1 MAIKYI
7 IHVNQTNQQIYIR
20 GCQIIDTLTQ
30 WIHSLSKQISL
41 QRQQHGM
48 RMVNDLQTTQDPLMF
63 TQNQEICMRIK
74 STIKT
79 LNNSYEDTEYNRIKL
94 LIAYAAA
101 LIIYENCQRSGVV
114 TNLTIEEFENRQ
126 RADNGMTVISCL
138 NHKTGP
144 QGRAQ
149 LVVSESTERLLL
161 NYYTLVRNKVTPVE
175 GCESL
180 FFLTPQGKQYQQ
192 VYRKIREAATVNG
205 FSTTL
210 PPPPSKYRI
219 FVSTEAARVLNDC
232 DLRKVAKHLSHS
244 EQTSRQYYEFTNTK
258 DATKAHRTIKLLS
271 QKRRRQHQSSS
282 HTDTDSD

>member
-1 MAIKYI
+1 MAIKCI
-7 IHVNQTNQQIYIR
+7 IHANQTNQQIYIR

-149 LVVSESTERLLL
+149 LVVSESTEHLHSGLLL
-161 NYYTLVRNKVTPVE
+161 VTDEFMCICQIVAPVR
-175 GCESL
+175 
-180 FFLTPQGKQYQQ
+180 
-192 VYRKIREAATVNG
+192 
-205 FSTTL
+205 
-210 PPPPSKYRI
+210 
-219 FVSTEAARVLNDC
+219 
-232 DLRKVAKHLSHS
+232 
-244 EQTSRQYYEFTNTK
+244 
-258 DATKAHRTIKLLS
+258 
-271 QKRRRQHQSSS
+271 
-282 HTDTDSD
+282 